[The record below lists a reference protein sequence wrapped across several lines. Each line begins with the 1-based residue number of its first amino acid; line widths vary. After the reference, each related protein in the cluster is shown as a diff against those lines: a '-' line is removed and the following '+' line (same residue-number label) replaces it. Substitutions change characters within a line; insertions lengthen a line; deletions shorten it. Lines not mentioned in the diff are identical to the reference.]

1 MNHSKVVNRIA
12 RKLAKGNVST
22 VVTPNQPD
30 MIHVTHKNGKRYLV
44 IVRDLN

>member
-1 MNHSKVVNRIA
+1 MKHAKIVKRIA
-12 RKLAKGNVST
+12 KTLAHGKFST

-30 MIHVTHKNGKRYLV
+30 MIYVTKENGKRYLV